1 MANTFDADLVVD
13 VLRDSAITILRNRL
27 APLNAFSQDFS
38 TDELAPLKTVQV
50 PIATAGSTTQ
60 TNATNF
66 ESGDSTL
73 DNVAVSVSQYTN
85 SFHLTNAQ
93 INSGHRLERIAKIN
107 AQQLADKIIDIAL
120 APVTVANFGA
130 AVVDVNTAADVGT
143 AQLKTLWGAL
153 KDGDVRNCIV
163 DGSIY
168 AQFLPTYGESYQLAP
183 GGGNRGMYGFDLFTY
198 NNRWSA
204 AGATISGFVCSPQA
218 IAIASGLP
226 ASSPA
231 DSDMISQTPIT
242 IEGLG
247 ITVQANMWVS
257 RSSRALWCSYDVMFG
272 AAKGDGSALKVLV
285 LTPP

>member
-1 MANTFDADLVVD
+1 M
-13 VLRDSAITILRNRL
+13 
-27 APLNAFSQDFS
+27 
-38 TDELAPLKTVQV
+38 
-50 PIATAGSTTQ
+50 
-60 TNATNF
+60 
-66 ESGDSTL
+66 
-73 DNVAVSVSQYTN
+73 
-85 SFHLTNAQ
+85 
-93 INSGHRLERIAKIN
+93 ERIAKIN

-168 AQFLPTYGESYQLAP
+168 AQFLPTYGDSYQLAP
-183 GGGNRGMYGFDLFTY
+183 GGGNRGMYGFDLFSY